1 LTGKQRN
8 KERLVVATAVKP
20 QAISGVS
27 AGRETIIESV
37 HPSVAATGLGQLI
50 GRICDSIPIKIGGIK
65 LSYLLFALPLAPLG
79 AAMYFLVK
87 PMGQYI
93 LTNRSLQFRST
104 LGGQLKGQAGLLDID
119 NIAIRVQ
126 PGQQFYKAGDLEALN
141 SRGEVILTLSGVP
154 RPERFRQ
161 IILEARDAR
170 AQNDAALKT
179 IQARG

>member
-1 LTGKQRN
+1 
-8 KERLVVATAVKP
+8 
-20 QAISGVS
+20 
-27 AGRETIIESV
+27 
-37 HPSVAATGLGQLI
+37 
-50 GRICDSIPIKIGGIK
+50 
-65 LSYLLFALPLAPLG
+65 
-79 AAMYFLVK
+79 
-87 PMGQYI
+87 MGQYI

-104 LGGQLKGQAGLLDID
+104 LGGQLKGQAALLDID
-119 NIAIRVQ
+119 NIAVRVQ

-141 SRGEVILTLSGVP
+141 SRGEVILTLPGVP